1 MGLYPYEK
9 ITHMLQTVS
18 KPSPTSI
25 TSQYASWF
33 DDRIDQFIEEH
44 KGRFDSVSTFKK
56 RNGYFITISFDH
68 SRRHQRQEGSASID
82 IPKAKSELDTF
93 TDIYNH
99 LCRQLIGRNYHR
111 PSFDPLKPLAIGCL
125 DMNGS
130 RYWKSMGELEN
141 PHIHSIWIFTD
152 QVREGF
158 QKLIADRERFL
169 AFKERFSIREMD
181 VQALDYDHRNSTG
194 EDRATSYM
202 AKFIGHNNSE
212 LLAGDDFRV
221 LPIARLNV
229 DVVKELC
236 PAP

>member
-1 MGLYPYEK
+1 MGLYPFEK
-9 ITHMLQTVS
+9 INLMHQTVS
-18 KPSPTSI
+18 HRSPTSI

-33 DDRIDQFIEEH
+33 DDRIDQFIDEH

-56 RNGYFITISFDH
+56 RNGYLITISFDH
-68 SRRHQRQEGSASID
+68 SSRNQRLEGSASID
-82 IPKAKSELDTF
+82 SSKAKSVLDTF

-111 PSFDPLKPLAIGCL
+111 PSFDPSKPLAIGCL

-152 QVREGF
+152 QIREGF
-158 QKLIADRERFL
+158 QKLIADKERFSV
-169 AFKERFSIREMD
+169 FKERFSIREMD
-181 VQALDYDHRNSTG
+181 IQALDHEHRNSTG
-194 EDRATSYM
+194 ESRATSYM

-212 LLAGDDFRV
+212 LRFSDDFRV
-221 LPIARLNV
+221 LPIHNNTN
-229 DVVKELC
+229 
-236 PAP
+236 

>member
-1 MGLYPYEK
+1 M
-9 ITHMLQTVS
+9 HQTTS
-18 KPSPTSI
+18 NPSPTSI

-33 DDRIDQFIEEH
+33 DERIDQFIAEH
-44 KGRFDSVSTFKK
+44 KGRFDSVATFTK

-68 SRRHQRQEGSASID
+68 SHRSQRFEGSASID
-82 IPKAKSELDTF
+82 SPKAKSELDTF
-93 TDIYNH
+93 TDIYNYV
-99 LCRQLIGRNYHR
+99 CRQLIGRNYHR

-152 QVREGF
+152 QAREGF
-158 QKLIADRERFL
+158 QKLIADKERFQ

-181 VQALDYDHRNSTG
+181 IQALDHDHRNLTG
-194 EDRATSYM
+194 EGRATSYM

-212 LLAGDDFRV
+212 LLVGDDFRV
-221 LPIARLNV
+221 LPIHHNTN
-229 DVVKELC
+229 
-236 PAP
+236 

>member
-1 MGLYPYEK
+1 MKK
-9 ITHMLQTVS
+9 INLMFQTVP
-18 KPSPTSI
+18 KPSPTTI
-25 TSQYASWF
+25 THQYASWF
-33 DDRIDQFIEEH
+33 DERIDQFIEEH

-68 SRRHQRQEGSASID
+68 NLRNQRLEGTASID
-82 IPKAKSELDTF
+82 SSRAKSELDTF
-93 TDIYNH
+93 TDLYNY

-111 PSFDPLKPLAIGCL
+111 PSFDALKPLAIGCL

-130 RYWKSMGELEN
+130 RYWRSMGALEN

-158 QKLIADRERFL
+158 QKLVADKPRFL

-181 VQALDYDHRNSTG
+181 IQALDHDHRNSTG
-194 EDRATSYM
+194 EGRATSYM

-212 LLAGDDFRV
+212 LLVRDDFRV
-221 LPIARLNV
+221 LPFSKR
-229 DVVKELC
+229 
-236 PAP
+236 PALH